1 VRQTIG
7 RAPRDGKDFDHE
19 CRLLMPDG
27 SVRYVRVVAR
37 ADAHESG
44 GIEFV
49 GAIMDITERKQAE
62 EALQN
67 AQGQLAHV
75 TRVMTMGELVAS
87 IEQELNQPLAA
98 IIAGADACGRWL
110 AGASPNLDQARVSVS
125 RIIRDGNRASEIVE
139 RIRALVKK
147 ADTAKVRL
155 DVNDA
160 IREVITLTEAEARRN
175 GVTLRTDL

>member
-1 VRQTIG
+1 ELELRKARDELEAKVAEQTAELRRSEALLAEAQRLSKTGSFWWNVSTGELLWSEETFRILRYDRTTKPRKRLALQRGHPEDAGLVRQSSG
-7 RAPRDGKDFDHE
+7 RGARDGKDFDHE

-67 AQGQLAHV
+67 AQG
-75 TRVMTMGELVAS
+75 
-87 IEQELNQPLAA
+87 
-98 IIAGADACGRWL
+98 
-110 AGASPNLDQARVSVS
+110 
-125 RIIRDGNRASEIVE
+125 
-139 RIRALVKK
+139 
-147 ADTAKVRL
+147 
-155 DVNDA
+155 
-160 IREVITLTEAEARRN
+160 
-175 GVTLRTDL
+175 